1 MVDKERRV
9 IDGVVKEYD
18 IITDSWW
25 TVPVSG
31 DKVVESVVDEIR
43 HRSVVGVKKYGVTLE
58 RTDLSLEQW
67 VQHAMEEAMDLTL
80 YLKRI
85 QMELKKG

>member
-1 MVDKERRV
+1 
-9 IDGVVKEYD
+9 
-18 IITDSWW
+18 
-25 TVPVSG
+25 
-31 DKVVESVVDEIR
+31 
-43 HRSVVGVKKYGVTLE
+43 VGVKKYGVTLE